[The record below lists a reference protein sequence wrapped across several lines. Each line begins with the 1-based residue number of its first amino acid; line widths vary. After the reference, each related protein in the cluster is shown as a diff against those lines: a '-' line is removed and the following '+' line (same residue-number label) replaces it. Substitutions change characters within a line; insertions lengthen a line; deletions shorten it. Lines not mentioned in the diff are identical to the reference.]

1 MFKSFMR
8 NSVFALATV
17 AGIAATV
24 PAANSQEFGDP
35 DVIYIDREF
44 RGEIRSEM
52 RRPHRDVLSERQIV
66 RVLRDYGYRD
76 IREISLRGD
85 RYRVIAVRRNGAVV
99 KLRVSAFSGNILSE
113 VRVGWVRH
121 RPVEDHFPRPP
132 RPRGHD
138 GSGFSIEF
146 GWDPYR

>member
-8 NSVFALATV
+8 NSVFAIAAV
-17 AGIAATV
+17 AGISAAI
-24 PAANSQEFGDP
+24 PAANARDFGDP
-35 DVIYIDREF
+35 DVIYIDREM
-44 RGEIRSEM
+44 RGIHGEM
-52 RRPHRDVLSERQIV
+52 RRPYRDILSEREIV

-113 VRVGWVRH
+113 VRVGWVRY
-121 RPVEDHFPRPP
+121 RPMEDRYPRPP
-132 RPRGHD
+132 RPHRHD

>member
-8 NSVFALATV
+8 NSVFAIAAV
-17 AGIAATV
+17 AGISAAV
-24 PAANSQEFGDP
+24 PAASARDFGDP
-35 DVIYIDREF
+35 DVIYIDREARNF
-44 RGEIRSEM
+44 RSEM
-52 RRPHRDVLSERQIV
+52 RHAYRDVLSEHQIV
-66 RVLRDYGYRD
+66 RVLRDHGYRD
-76 IREISLRGD
+76 VREISLRGD

-121 RPVEDHFPRPP
+121 RPVYDVEPHHP

>member
-8 NSVFALATV
+8 NSVFAIATV
-17 AGIAATV
+17 AGIAAAV

-85 RYRVIAVRRNGAVV
+85 RYRVIAVPSQWCGRKASRQRLQRQHSLGSSRGLGAASPGGRP
-99 KLRVSAFSGNILSE
+99 LSASAPSA
-113 VRVGWVRH
+113 W
-121 RPVEDHFPRPP
+121 P
-132 RPRGHD
+132 
-138 GSGFSIEF
+138 
-146 GWDPYR
+146 

>member
-8 NSVFALATV
+8 NSVLTLATV
-17 AGIAATV
+17 AGIAAAV

-35 DVIYIDREF
+35 DVIYVDREF
-44 RGEIRSEM
+44 RGEIRNEM
-52 RRPHRDVLSERQIV
+52 RRPHRDLLSERQIV

-85 RYRVIAVRRNGAVV
+85 KYRVIAVRRNGAVV

-113 VRVGWVRH
+113 VRVGWVRRH
-121 RPVEDHFPRPP
+121 PVYDGEPHFPRP
-132 RPRGHD
+132 RPHG